1 MKLLFHRPGLSDGCQ
16 KSKVICASQLRSI
29 DSCQNGTCEDHY
41 QITNNVGS
49 NTRSDISPP
58 SKGQC
63 PYYAHA
69 RASSVFSSKD
79 NRTVI
84 LTRQDFLPDHTADG
98 NLSFI
103 FSSNILDFRRS
114 HLSYIKNWL
123 AVREFFAF
131 LSLAWPPRDPKISF
145 R

>member
-29 DSCQNGTCEDHY
+29 DSCQNETCEDHY

-49 NTRSDISPP
+49 NTRSDISHP

-69 RASSVFSSKD
+69 RSSSVFSSKD
-79 NRTVI
+79 NRTVT

-98 NLSFI
+98 DLLFT
-103 FSSNILDFRRS
+103 FSSNILKKKSFV
-114 HLSYIKNWL
+114 L
-123 AVREFFAF
+123 FQ
-131 LSLAWPPRDPKISF
+131 SLARERKTHRDFIASRAASRPENLVPLA
-145 R
+145 

>member
-16 KSKVICASQLRSI
+16 KSKVICTSQLRSI
-29 DSCQNGTCEDHY
+29 DICQNGTCEDHY

-98 NLSFI
+98 DLLFT
-103 FSSNILDFRRS
+103 FSSKSFVLFKNLARERKTHRDFIASRAASRPE
-114 HLSYIKNWL
+114 N
-123 AVREFFAF
+123 
-131 LSLAWPPRDPKISF
+131 SF
-145 R
+145 RLL